1 MIRER
6 TGDIFSV
13 PQQAIAHGV
22 NLAGVMGEGIA
33 KTVRKLYPDVY
44 DEYRREVKSLR
55 PGAALAVQS
64 EDGTLILNL
73 ATQVEP
79 GSNARIEFVK
89 LAIPRMYEELE
100 EFGCTEVAVPQIGAG
115 IGGLDWDE
123 VRKVIVSEANEYPHI
138 MTDLWTYA

>member
-1 MIRER
+1 MISER

-13 PQQAIAHGV
+13 LTKAIAHGV

-89 LAIPRMYEELE
+89 LAIPRMYEEL
-100 EFGCTEVAVPQIGAG
+100 
-115 IGGLDWDE
+115 
-123 VRKVIVSEANEYPHI
+123 
-138 MTDLWTYA
+138 